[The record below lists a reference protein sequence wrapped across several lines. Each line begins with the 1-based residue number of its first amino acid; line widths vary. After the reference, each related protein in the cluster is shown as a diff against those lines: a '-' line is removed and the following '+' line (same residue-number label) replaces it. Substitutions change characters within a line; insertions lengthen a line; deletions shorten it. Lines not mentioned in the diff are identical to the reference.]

1 MDERRRLLE
10 RVFSREGAAEATEEH
25 RDPVTGE
32 TVRMTPSQWA
42 LAEYDRVHAHARD
55 GAVDDG
61 AVDDDA
67 ATPEQVEAS
76 GHNVHGDNGAHHL
89 SGDLGAG
96 DARAGIRSPGD
107 GSAARNPAPRARR
120 AERIRRAVP
129 YLAAAGAFVLGVALT
144 VGVEAATDRASH
156 PASTDGAVAVQGGGF
171 PVAQPGEGD
180 EAATLVAV
188 TRYFANTPRVDDL
201 PADTTRGFDATSF
214 HLVTGTVNTNESN
227 AIYTARRLDGEYCL
241 VVVADAGRAA
251 ATCGTLDDI
260 ARHGLSLTT
269 DVASAIRTGTFAVTV
284 IWATDG
290 TISWKSGPFA
300 D

>member
-25 RDPVTGE
+25 RDPATGE
-32 TVRMTPSQWA
+32 TVRMTPSQWT
-42 LAEYDRVHAHARD
+42 LAEYDRVHAHEGEGAVYCGAADAEQDGTSARD
-55 GAVDDG
+55 LQS
-61 AVDDDA
+61 DA
-67 ATPEQVEAS
+67 R
-76 GHNVHGDNGAHHL
+76 
-89 SGDLGAG
+89 AG
-96 DARAGIRSPGD
+96 VARAGIRGPD
-107 GSAARNPAPRARR
+107 DEPFTTDWVTHPRR
-120 AERIRRAVP
+120 ADRMRRALP
-129 YLAAAGAFVLGVALT
+129 YLTAVGAFVLGVALT
-144 VGVEAATDRASH
+144 VGVEAATDRAPH

-171 PVAQPGEGD
+171 PASRPGDGD

-201 PADTTRGFDATSF
+201 AADTTRGFDATSF

-227 AIYTARRLDGEYCL
+227 AIYAARRLDGEYCL

>member
-10 RVFSREGAAEATEEH
+10 RVFSREGAAEHPEEH

-42 LAEYDRVHAHARD
+42 LAKYDWLHANTRE
-55 GAVDDG
+55 
-61 AVDDDA
+61 DA
-67 ATPEQVEAS
+67 ADSEPTDADRRGADGDVAAPDAS
-76 GHNVHGDNGAHHL
+76 AD
-89 SGDLGAG
+89 
-96 DARAGIRSPGD
+96 IRSPEEEQDSGR
-107 GSAARNPAPRARR
+107 GHVRR
-120 AERIRRAVP
+120 ALP
-129 YLAAAGAFVLGVALT
+129 YLAAVGAFLLGVVLT
-144 VGVEAATDRASH
+144 MGVEAALGPRSH
-156 PASTDGAVAVQGGGF
+156 PESTVDSAVRGG
-171 PVAQPGEGD
+171 VAPSPGDGD

-201 PADTTRGFDATSF
+201 PADATRGFDATSF
-214 HLVTGTVNTNESN
+214 HLVTGSAHTKTRN
-227 AIYTARRLDGEYCL
+227 AIYAARRLDGEYCL
-241 VVVADAGRAA
+241 VVVADAERAA
-251 ATCGTLDDI
+251 ETCGTLDDI

-290 TISWKSGPFA
+290 TISWKTGPFG